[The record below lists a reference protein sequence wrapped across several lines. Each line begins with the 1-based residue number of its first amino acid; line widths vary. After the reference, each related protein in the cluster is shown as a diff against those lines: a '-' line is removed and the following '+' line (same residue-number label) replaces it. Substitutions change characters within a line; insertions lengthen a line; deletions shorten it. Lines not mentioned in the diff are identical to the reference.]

1 MKKTYISPKTES
13 VVLNCEQ
20 LLGSLS
26 GNGVNMSI
34 KNENASDPAEGRGSL
49 GWDDEE

>member
-1 MKKTYISPKTES
+1 MKKTYISPKTEC
-13 VVLNCEQ
+13 VALNCEQ

-26 GNGVNMSI
+26 GDGVKMNI
-34 KNENASDPAEGRGSL
+34 KNENAIDPAEGRGSL